1 MSGDQFYFILEYE
14 EGDKSDGGCLRRIRG
29 FHQPLPGYD
38 GCFLVDGVVNYFL
51 ARTDAVR
58 RVGFD
63 PFLKRVGHTGK
74 CSKFYFSKTSSLIAS
89 LISFIHWFHYKLKL
103 HPFFIS
109 MSHHHWLQS
118 SLLMELESWWL
129 PLVKAFL
136 LVTRHI
142 GHMTNMTFIGIKEN
156 LKRSENWLTISLRT
170 ILTTSSTDWKQSNLI
185 IH

>member
-1 MSGDQFYFILEYE
+1 MLYE
-14 EGDKSDGGCLRRIRG
+14 GLALIRSSKESVT
-29 FHQPLPGYD
+29 
-38 GCFLVDGVVNYFL
+38 LVSVVNF
-51 ARTDAVR
+51 
-58 RVGFD
+58 
-63 PFLKRVGHTGK
+63 
-74 CSKFYFSKTSSLIAS
+74 TSVKHLHW
-89 LISFIHWFHYKLKL
+89 LLHWFHSFIDFIILISSHL

-142 GHMTNMTFIGIKEN
+142 WHMTNMTFIGLKEN

-185 IH
+185 IHSGGQSTQIKYLSKSTDTYNKILLQ